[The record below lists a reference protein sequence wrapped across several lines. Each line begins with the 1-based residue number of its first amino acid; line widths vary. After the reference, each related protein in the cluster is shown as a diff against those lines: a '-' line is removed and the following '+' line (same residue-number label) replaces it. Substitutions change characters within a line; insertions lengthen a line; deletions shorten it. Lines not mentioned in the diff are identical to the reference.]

1 MVVKVNSKEEIRS
14 MLLVG
19 SSTLELCPYSQKNK
33 DSEVDRP
40 EWSGTRPEVKTSVTA
55 MDTVMTWWL

>member
-1 MVVKVNSKEEIRS
+1 MF
-14 MLLVG
+14 G
-19 SSTLELCPYSQKNK
+19 KNLSLTTK
-33 DSEVDRP
+33 LPSIYWKIKKFYYYASEVDRP